1 MDTEQQFD
9 AVIERCRRL
18 FEKKA
23 SDYGTAWRI
32 MRPQSVTDQIL
43 IKANR
48 VRELEITKTAM
59 VDEGV
64 EPEFI
69 GMVNYSIMGLIQLE
83 KGFATTADISAV
95 QAVEYYN
102 KYAAQAKELMLKK
115 NHDYGEAWRAM
126 RISSITDLI
135 LMKLYRIKQIEDHD
149 GKTEVSE
156 GVDAGYFDIINY
168 SVFNLSKLDEQN
180 LPT

>member
-1 MDTEQQFD
+1 MNTEQQFD

-64 EPEFI
+64 EPEFV
-69 GMVNYSIMGLIQLE
+69 GMVNYSIMGLIQLD
-83 KGFATTADISAV
+83 KGFAATADISAA
-95 QAVEYYN
+95 QAVVYYN

-135 LMKLYRIKQIEDHD
+135 LMKLFRIKQIEDHD

-168 SVFNLSKLDEQN
+168 SVFNLIKLDEQN
-180 LPT
+180 ITK

>member
-1 MDTEQQFD
+1 MNTEQQFD

-64 EPEFI
+64 EPEFV

-83 KGFATTADISAV
+83 KGFAATADISAA
-95 QAVEYYN
+95 QAVVYYN

-135 LMKLYRIKQIEDHD
+135 LMKLFRIKQIEDHD

-168 SVFNLSKLDEQN
+168 SVFNLIKLDEQN
-180 LPT
+180 ITK

>member
-1 MDTEQQFD
+1 MNTEQQFD

-18 FEKKA
+18 FKKKA

-64 EPEFI
+64 EPEFV

-83 KGFATTADISAV
+83 KGFAATADISAA
-95 QAVEYYN
+95 QAVVYYN

-135 LMKLYRIKQIEDHD
+135 LMKLFRIKQIEDHD

-168 SVFNLSKLDEQN
+168 SVFNLIKLDEQN
-180 LPT
+180 ITK